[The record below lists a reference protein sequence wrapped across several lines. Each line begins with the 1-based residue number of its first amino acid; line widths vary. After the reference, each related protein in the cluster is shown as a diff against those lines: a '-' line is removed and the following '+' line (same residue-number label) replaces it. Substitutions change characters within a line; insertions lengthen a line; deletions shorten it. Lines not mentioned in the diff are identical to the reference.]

1 MNDPMPGHARDAF
14 SNAEAPEA
22 ASPESAVNA
31 AAPSTG
37 RELPRGPRVFG
48 RYAVWI
54 LVVPFVVYLGGMM
67 MGSYF
72 EDVRIEIQK
81 DGDEPAPDE
90 HADFQGLQQESHEPA
105 ATADDAAQGRIE
117 RLAEDSATTHSN
129 QTNFFQQWFPRNR
142 TWYPSTYTIVI
153 AITAALMLVVSPG
166 YFRAPLRVSWL
177 SVVVGALGVVV
188 WVGLSVL
195 DEKLLGLGAL
205 IAPSSRPAF
214 NPFEQLQD
222 DPRWMYQ
229 FLAIRFAGL
238 VLVVPVVEEFFLR
251 GFLMRFIDDPDW
263 DEIPLGEAGLLGTI
277 GATAYGVFAHMGEP
291 LAAAVWFSMVTW
303 MYLRTRSIWD
313 CVVAHLI
320 TNLLLGIYIIS
331 TGHWSLW

>member
-1 MNDPMPGHARDAF
+1 MTDHLPGHTEDA
-14 SNAEAPEA
+14 SADVAAPEGT
-22 ASPESAVNA
+22 SPESAGDTT
-31 AAPSTG
+31 APSGG
-37 RELPRGPRVFG
+37 REPPRGPRVFG
-48 RYAVWI
+48 RYATWI

-67 MGSYF
+67 MGGYF
-72 EDVRIEIQK
+72 EGLRVEIYEQ
-81 DGDEPAPDE
+81 GGEHTSGE
-90 HADFQGLQQESHEPA
+90 HADLRAPQQENREPDA
-105 ATADDAAQGRIE
+105 GAKDAAQGPGE
-117 RLAEDSATTHSN
+117 HPADDPGT
-129 QTNFFQQWFPRNR
+129 WFPKYR

-153 AITAALMLVVSPG
+153 AATATLMLIVSPG
-166 YFRAPLRVSWL
+166 YFRAPFRVSYL
-177 SVVVGALGVVV
+177 SVIVGTVGVVV
-188 WVGLSVL
+188 WVGLCLL

-205 IAPSSRPAF
+205 ISPNSRPAF
-214 NPFEQLQD
+214 NPFEQLKD

-263 DEIPLGEAGLLGTI
+263 DEIPLGEAGMLGTL

-320 TNLLLGIYIIS
+320 TNLLLGIYIIYS
-331 TGHWSLW
+331 GHWSLW